1 MQANKKV
8 VGFTKDVAR
17 RLERAL
23 GPELIGVYLHGSA
36 AMDAFQFQRSDI
48 DMLAISRRE
57 LTDEERRAVADA
69 LLDPEM
75 PCPGSGLEFHLVT
88 DASLDVASKSPAFE
102 VHLTTLPED
111 RKYVDGR
118 GHAGDPD
125 LILHYA
131 MCQAR
136 GRAIVGPEPADI
148 LPVVPREWV
157 LEAMIEELDW
167 ALENAPPH
175 YTILN
180 ACRAVQYAETGELVS
195 KLEGGHWY
203 TKTHKHT
210 AAVHY
215 ALREQN
221 GRAKV
226 LPTEQQA
233 QAIVAMA
240 QDRLNDALW
249 DEKANA

>member
-8 VGFTKDVAR
+8 LGFTKDVAR
-17 RLERAL
+17 RLDHAIGADL
-23 GPELIGVYLHGSA
+23 MGVYLHGSA
-36 AMDAFQFQRSDI
+36 AMEAFQYQRSDI

-57 LTDEERRAVADA
+57 LTDQERLAVADA
-69 LLDPEM
+69 LLDPDM

-88 DASLDVASKSPAFE
+88 DESLDVASKSPAFE

-111 RKYVDGR
+111 RKYIDGR

-131 MCQAR
+131 MCRAR
-136 GRAIVGPEPADI
+136 GRAVVGPPPEDI

-167 ALENAPPH
+167 ALEHAEPH

-180 ACRAVQYAETGELVS
+180 ACRAAQYAATGELVS
-195 KLEGGHWY
+195 KLEGGHWF
-203 TKTHKHT
+203 TKNHKHT
-210 AAVHY
+210 APVHY

-221 GRAKV
+221 GRAKIP
-226 LPTEQQA
+226 PTEQQA
-233 QAIVAMA
+233 RAIVGLVHE
-240 QDRLNDALW
+240 RLNDALW
-249 DEKANA
+249 EEKANA